1 MEKGQR
7 QGRQRQL
14 RPSTKLLAGFNK
26 GIAMLN
32 LFFQPPLDVCLM
44 FDCCFLCLIQVE
56 MKRVIS
62 S

>member
-32 LFFQPPLDVCLM
+32 LFSTTPGCLFDV
-44 FDCCFLCLIQVE
+44 
-56 MKRVIS
+56 
-62 S
+62 